1 MRARIALLVIAIS
14 SMVLISFLV
23 PLALVLRTFAADRAV
38 SSATVQAQWMAPLVA
53 TLDTASLRLAVA
65 QVNAEDKAQPVTIF
79 LPDGRVLGATAARSA
94 GVRLAAKGRS
104 FATQYGGG
112 VEVLVAVQGL
122 PRGTAVIRTFVPRR
136 GTAHGCCPLVDS
148 AERGGARAARAQR
161 GRRRSA
167 RTVPGPPARHPGP
180 GV

>member
-79 LPDGRVLGATAARSA
+79 LPDGRVLGAPAARSA
-94 GVRLAAKGRS
+94 SSRS
-104 FATQYGGG
+104 D
-112 VEVLVAVQGL
+112 
-122 PRGTAVIRTFVPRR
+122 RI
-136 GTAHGCCPLVDS
+136 C
-148 AERGGARAARAQR
+148 AER
-161 GRRRSA
+161 SK
-167 RTVPGPPARHPGP
+167 
-180 GV
+180 